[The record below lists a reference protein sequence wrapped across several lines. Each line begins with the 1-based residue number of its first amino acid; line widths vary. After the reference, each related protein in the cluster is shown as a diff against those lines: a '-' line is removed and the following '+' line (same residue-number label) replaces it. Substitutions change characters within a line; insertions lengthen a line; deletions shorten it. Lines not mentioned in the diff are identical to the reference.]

1 MITVFLA
8 DDHTMMRDGLRHI
21 LEAEAD
27 MKVVGEAADGL
38 AALEEVTRLRPDVV
52 IMDIRMP
59 ELGGIE
65 ATWQIRTA
73 CPSVQVVILS
83 MHASAQ
89 YIYRALQA
97 GALGYVL
104 KESAGSEL
112 IKAVRAAHRGER
124 HLSRKISNELIEEYL
139 RRGNKEVDDPL
150 APLSAR
156 ERQVL
161 QLVVRGNTNAKIAEL
176 LHLSPKSV
184 ATYRSRMMMKLGI
197 SDLPSLVKFAMQHG
211 LLLDP

>member
-1 MITVFLA
+1 MIAVFLA

-21 LEAEAD
+21 LETEAD

-38 AALEEVTRLRPDVV
+38 VALKEVTRLRPDVV

-112 IKAVRAAHRGER
+112 IKAVRAAHGGKR
-124 HLSRKISNELIEEYL
+124 HLSHKISNELIEEYL
-139 RRGNKEVDDPL
+139 RRGQENMGDPL

-161 QLVVRGNTNAKIAEL
+161 QLVIRGNTNAKIADL

-184 ATYRSRMMMKLGI
+184 STYRSRMMLKLGI
-197 SDLPSLVKFAMQHG
+197 RDLPSLVKFAMQHG

>member
-38 AALEEVTRLRPDVV
+38 AALEEVTRLRPNVV

>member
-73 CPSVQVVILS
+73 CPSAQVVILS